1 MVYYGCTLNTFH
13 GIRMNCNEARAL
25 LAAGIR
31 PGAAS
36 TTRLRLHVHLN
47 HCPTCRAIC
56 EQTDQELLLHLLTT
70 SPVPPERSSKLRRPG
85 RMMLLVLLVLFA
97 GWLGFQTGRVVL
109 AAITIRQSLV
119 AMQLPTTAATPTPA
133 MAMVAFTMTPVS
145 LPTPSVTAQPQPTI
159 HRPADPTD
167 ETATLTPTSS
177 VRDVAVAP
185 SLTPIRLPGIDGR
198 VPVPTLMPT
207 VGVNIPANEAIH
219 ILLLGSDRRPGE
231 SWATRTDALMVVRI
245 EPANRRVA
253 LLSIPRDLVVEIP
266 GYGYGRINSATVY
279 GEQNPALG
287 GAELARRT
295 VSNLL
300 GIPINYIVWAD
311 FTGFAAAVDAIG
323 GIEVELPQPI
333 YDPAYPTMD
342 YGITTVYF
350 PAGKQWLNGDQALIL
365 SRTRHADSA
374 YAREARQQMIVM
386 AIARRI
392 REHDAV
398 RQVELAALV
407 TSSLRPHIRTDLSAD
422 DLLGLAWSLRD
433 LDLNAVERFAIGPDE
448 VIEGLIADDP
458 YALTPRPNA
467 ITAVVRAFIG
477 RK

>member
-1 MVYYGCTLNTFH
+1 
-13 GIRMNCNEARAL
+13 
-25 LAAGIR
+25 
-31 PGAAS
+31 
-36 TTRLRLHVHLN
+36 
-47 HCPTCRAIC
+47 
-56 EQTDQELLLHLLTT
+56 
-70 SPVPPERSSKLRRPG
+70 
-85 RMMLLVLLVLFA
+85 
-97 GWLGFQTGRVVL
+97 
-109 AAITIRQSLV
+109 
-119 AMQLPTTAATPTPA
+119 
-133 MAMVAFTMTPVS
+133 
-145 LPTPSVTAQPQPTI
+145 
-159 HRPADPTD
+159 
-167 ETATLTPTSS
+167 
-177 VRDVAVAP
+177 
-185 SLTPIRLPGIDGR
+185 
-198 VPVPTLMPT
+198 
-207 VGVNIPANEAIH
+207 
-219 ILLLGSDRRPGE
+219 
-231 SWATRTDALMVVRI
+231 MVVRI

-300 GIPINYIVWAD
+300 GVPINYIVWAD
-311 FTGFAAAVDAIG
+311 FAGFAAAVDAIG

-386 AIARRI
+386 AIAQRI

-407 TSSLRPHIRTDLSAD
+407 TSALRPHIRTDLSAD

-458 YALTPRPNA
+458 YALTPRPSA
-467 ITAVVRAFIG
+467 IAAVVRAFVG
-477 RK
+477 R